1 MHVLVVSL
9 AVGVEMGSTRAPLR
23 AAPPRGASRPSAS
36 NAASVVRVRVR
47 VRVRTGTGTV
57 FIIDR
62 VASRRVKVSREDLLF
77 DGVRGAPVAGASRAR
92 DDAR

>member
-9 AVGVEMGSTRAPLR
+9 AVGVETGSTRAPLR
-23 AAPPRGASRPSAS
+23 AAPPRGASRPSAP

-47 VRVRTGTGTV
+47 VRVRTGTV

-62 VASRRVKVSREDLLF
+62 VASRRVKVSRED
-77 DGVRGAPVAGASRAR
+77 
-92 DDAR
+92 

>member
-1 MHVLVVSL
+1 MG
-9 AVGVEMGSTRAPLR
+9 VGDARVGGVATGSTRAPLR
-23 AAPPRGASRPSAS
+23 AAPPRGASRPSAP
-36 NAASVVRVRVR
+36 NAASVVRVR
-47 VRVRTGTGTV
+47 TGTV